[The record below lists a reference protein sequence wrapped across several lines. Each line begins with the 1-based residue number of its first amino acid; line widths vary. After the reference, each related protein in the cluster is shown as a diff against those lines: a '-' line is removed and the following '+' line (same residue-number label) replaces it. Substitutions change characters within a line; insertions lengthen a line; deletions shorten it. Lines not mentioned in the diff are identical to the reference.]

1 MTNIIKLPTIFETKI
16 ITNNATI
23 SSGCDFKQL
32 LQIIKLHAHQYSNG
46 TSKNISLIVKNN
58 YPFVAIKCFIRFDID
73 KNKKPVHVWVDSNCA
88 VYFRLTNDSKNKYLT
103 IAEILTI
110 TNESIDNI
118 NEGKIA
124 QIAGGVAIVAA
135 SLLGSITGAQAEP
148 VQVSASEVSGLTQ
161 EDIKGFAAAL
171 SMDEQRIVDAIE
183 NNDVGVMMK
192 ILKNVKDS
200 LSGKIT
206 VFENAIKEIQSGK
219 WRADLEESLERDMA
233 EMSPEEQ
240 AEVKSKLTKENLDK
254 LEESYL
260 VINQGM
266 LKFSLE
272 LPKIYD
278 QMLAQYE
285 QHKDKFASVRES
297 VILEN
302 SSNQLFDKVRQIIQ
316 YGHKIINSPQAR
328 LVKKYCRGTPVG
340 QILASVK

>member
-1 MTNIIKLPTIFETKI
+1 MRAKEFEKKILKDGAVQSDEIITDEMINDPTITVEEHLSLIEKRHVYYENNHNNEIIKL
-16 ITNNATI
+16 
-23 SSGCDFKQL
+23 CRD
-32 LQIIKLHAHQYSNG
+32 
-46 TSKNISLIVKNN
+46 
-58 YPFVAIKCFIRFDID
+58 AIKRID
-73 KNKKPVHVWVDSNCA
+73 GD
-88 VYFRLTNDSKNKYLT
+88 
-103 IAEILTI
+103 
-110 TNESIDNI
+110 ESIDNI

-124 QIAGGVAIVAA
+124 KFFGGTAIIAA

-148 VQVSASEVSGLTQ
+148 VQASASEVSGLTQ